1 MNEDFALA
9 SSNKSDRWVDVALA
23 ALYRRVDDRVELL
36 VARRH
41 AQAVRGGLW
50 EFPGGKIKRGELA
63 AAAAVRELS
72 EEVGLDAD
80 ALMSAPVALMVVEH
94 SDPELASERS
104 VRLHAFL
111 AEVKPN
117 AIPQALGASEIRWI
131 SVEDLAK
138 YDWPKA
144 NASINAALATRFS
157 L

>member
-1 MNEDFALA
+1 
-9 SSNKSDRWVDVALA
+9 
-23 ALYRRVDDRVELL
+23 
-36 VARRH
+36 
-41 AQAVRGGLW
+41 
-50 EFPGGKIKRGELA
+50 
-63 AAAAVRELS
+63 
-72 EEVGLDAD
+72 
-80 ALMSAPVALMVVEH
+80 
-94 SDPELASERS
+94 LASERS

-131 SVEDLAK
+131 SVDDLAK